1 MPRRPLRRYL
11 LLALL
16 VIGTVIPM
24 PAVAA
29 RPQPPGPSTIR
40 FSGYDWSVKSYSRKI
55 GPGPNL
61 FAAANV
67 SVDTQ
72 GRLHLRIQR
81 SGNRWTCAEVIANA
95 SLGYGTYT
103 WTIDSTADLDPN
115 AVLGLFTWNDDPAFA
130 HREIDIELAR
140 WGNAADPT
148 NGQFVVQPY
157 DAPNH
162 LARFTQ
168 PGGAAG
174 TVHSFTWAPGRVD
187 FVTRTSGGQLIG
199 QYSYTGADVPLPGG
213 ENPRLNLWLFRGAA
227 PQSGQAQEVVIRSFT
242 FAPPA

>member
-1 MPRRPLRRYL
+1 M
-11 LLALL
+11 LL
-16 VIGTVIPM
+16 VIGTAVPV
-24 PAVAA
+24 PAGAA
-29 RPQPPGPSTIR
+29 RPRQPGPSSIH
-40 FSGYDWSVKSYSRKI
+40 FSGYEWTVKSYSRKI

-67 SVDTQ
+67 GLDSA

-81 SGNRWTCAEVIANA
+81 SGNRWTCAEVIANT

-103 WTIDSTADLDPN
+103 WTIDPTADLDPN
-115 AVLGLFTWNDDPAFA
+115 AVLGMFTWNDDLAYA

-157 DAPNH
+157 DASDH

-174 TVHSFTWAPGRVD
+174 TVHSFTWTPGRVD
-187 FVTRTSGGQLIG
+187 FVSRTASGQLIG
-199 QYSYTGADVPLPGG
+199 QYSYTWADVQVPGG
-213 ENPRLNLWLFRGAA
+213 ENPRINLWLFRGAA
-227 PQSGQAQEVVIRSFT
+227 PQNGQAQEIVFRSFT
-242 FAPPA
+242 FAPLP